1 MADTYINNFT
11 NKSLELCNGS
21 LVVSD
26 CLWRIILSCFM
37 TLFMLM
43 SCIGNGAVLLVLR
56 YHHDDIKS
64 ASNYFITNLAL
75 TDFLLGVLCMPCI
88 LISCLNGQ
96 WVFGQN
102 LCSLTGFA
110 NSFFCINSMITLAAV
125 SVEKYCAIASPLTY
139 HHYMSKSKVTCVISI
154 IWIHSAI
161 NASLPFLGW
170 GEYVYLPFETICTV
184 AWWSF
189 PNYVGFIVGINFGLP
204 TVIMS
209 CTYFLV
215 LKIARK
221 HSRRIGVSTSTVA
234 ISTYLSP
241 TGTYNNLSPVNVTTS
256 DHQETLPLP
265 CDTDLGILTSNSI
278 SQRIRLQY
286 VREMLT
292 SRRIHYK
299 THIKATLM
307 LLIVIGS
314 FIVCWLP
321 HLISMVYLT
330 IYEISPLPC
339 SFHQITTWLAMANS
353 AFNPIIY
360 GAMDTSI
367 RKGLKTLLG
376 SWVKYCKLY

>member
-96 WVFGQN
+96 WVFGQT

-209 CTYFLV
+209 CTYFLI

-221 HSRRIGVSTSTVA
+221 HSRRIGVST
-234 ISTYLSP
+234 
-241 TGTYNNLSPVNVTTS
+241 
-256 DHQETLPLP
+256 
-265 CDTDLGILTSNSI
+265 
-278 SQRIRLQY
+278 
-286 VREMLT
+286 
-292 SRRIHYK
+292 RRIHYK

-321 HLISMVYLT
+321 HLISMIYLT